1 MWPNNNALED
11 TVEYGHCALYLHN
24 IRRHCSY
31 GTSPVDIGCGA
42 LRRAIT
48 RRGRAMAR
56 RNAECGLA
64 SCNCNLICSHD
75 VTQSRKNA
83 A

>member
-48 RRGRAMAR
+48 RSVAQWRGATPRVVLR
-56 RNAECGLA
+56 LA
-64 SCNCNLICSHD
+64 I
-75 VTQSRKNA
+75 VT
-83 A
+83 